1 MRERWRRYAFRGVL
15 AGVSVAAGYYLLFG
29 GGSSVLDVRGLMRE
43 ERTARARVDSL
54 AEVLDS
60 LTRRA
65 DSLETDP
72 AAIER
77 TARNEY
83 GLVRNGERVFFFEP
97 PESPE
102 KRDTARSLDGLEGS
116 P

>member
-1 MRERWRRYAFRGVL
+1 MREPWRRLGFRALIGGLWIV
-15 AGVSVAAGYYLLFG
+15 AGYYLLFG
-29 GGSSVLDVRGLMRE
+29 GGISALGLRELGRE
-43 ERTARARVDSL
+43 ERAARARLDSLSAVVDSL
-54 AEVLDS
+54 GL
-60 LTRRA
+60 RA

-83 GLVRNGERVFFFEP
+83 GLLRDGERVFFFEP
-97 PESPE
+97 AEGE
-102 KRDTARSLDGLEGS
+102 GAGARDTAQSLTV